1 MAFIISRIN
10 RTPIYMACISGY
22 FPVVEL
28 LLTEGADPNIFD
40 IHDFYFSSSYF
51 HTSFLKNYVY
61 YIRLIGRLY
70 IELLYG
76 HIFR

>member
-1 MAFIISRIN
+1 MAFIISRID

-51 HTSFLKNYVY
+51 HTSFFLK
-61 YIRLIGRLY
+61 IMFIILD
-70 IELLYG
+70 
-76 HIFR
+76 